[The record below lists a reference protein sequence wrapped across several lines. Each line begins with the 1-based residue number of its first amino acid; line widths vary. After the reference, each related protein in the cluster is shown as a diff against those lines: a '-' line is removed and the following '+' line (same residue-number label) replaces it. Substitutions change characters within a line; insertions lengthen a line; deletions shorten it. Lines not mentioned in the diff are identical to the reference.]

1 MDDNVMQVLQ
11 LLQDGKISASEAE
24 MLISAL
30 RGEGGSAK
38 AAASAPPP
46 KDEKSDRHSGQTV
59 SSGSPKFDFDNLGER
74 ISKAVAK
81 VQPEKIV
88 RTIQNQLRS
97 ATKAGANWG
106 ASMSAKIRTWSD
118 GCDARPKNPGAFP
131 EHADTHE
138 QEFHLEPGASV
149 LIENPLGN
157 VLVVGQNDGPASV
170 TIRKLVWSE
179 KMDDIQTVLQKI
191 QVDLQGT
198 DTRLD
203 VRVSAPDFYTEGT
216 VDIEVR
222 LPQSVGLV
230 HAATNF
236 GDIELGGI
244 GGRVETTATSG
255 SLNLHDIGGEVR
267 GETVSGELKVAKVGG
282 AVTVATQ
289 SGSIL
294 AEDIGGGLTASSAS
308 GNVRAARIGGNKI
321 ECKSISGD
329 VAVEQVGG
337 DSQKDI
343 TIETVSGDANLK
355 NASGN
360 IVLKAISGDVHA
372 EEITTSRL
380 QAQTMSGDVGLRFR
394 EIFSGTMQVSTV
406 SGDVLVAIPEGSNAR
421 VVMSTTSGSLRCE
434 HDAHEVTASGTVW
447 SGQLG
452 DGSGTLNV
460 QTISGDAHLQRS

>member
-1 MDDNVMQVLQ
+1 MDDSVMQVLQ

-30 RGEGGSAK
+30 RGEGVTAKPAPVPQPKVEKTEHKFGHSDNSSA
-38 AAASAPPP
+38 
-46 KDEKSDRHSGQTV
+46 
-59 SSGSPKFDFDNLGER
+59 PKFDFDNLGER

-106 ASMSAKIRTWSD
+106 ASVSAKIRTWSD
-118 GCDARPKNPGAFP
+118 GCDARPKNPGAYP

-157 VLVVGQNDGPASV
+157 VLVVGQDEGPASL
-170 TIRKLVWSE
+170 TIRKLIWSE
-179 KMDDIQTVLQKI
+179 KMEDIQTVLHKI
-191 QVDLQGT
+191 KVDLQGT
-198 DTRLD
+198 DSRLD
-203 VRVSAPDFYTEGT
+203 VRVSAPDFFTEGT

-222 LPQSVGLV
+222 VPQSVGLLHV
-230 HAATNF
+230 ATCF
-236 GDIELGGI
+236 GDVDLGRF
-244 GGRVETTATSG
+244 GGRVETTVTSG
-255 SLNLHDIGGEVR
+255 NLHVHDIGGEVR
-267 GETVSGELKVAKVGG
+267 GETTSGDLKVAKVGG

-308 GNVRAARIGGNKI
+308 GNVRAARVGGNKV
-321 ECKSISGD
+321 ECKSVSGD

-337 DSQKDI
+337 DALMDI
-343 TIETVSGDANLK
+343 SIESVSGDANLK
-355 NASGN
+355 DASGN

-372 EEITTSRL
+372 EEISAARL
-380 QAQTMSGDVGLRFR
+380 QVQTMSGDVGLRLR
-394 EIFSGTMQVSTV
+394 DIFSGTMQVSTV
-406 SGDVLVAIPEGSNAR
+406 SGDVLVAIPEGSDVR

-452 DGSGTLNV
+452 TGSGTLNV
-460 QTISGDAHLQRS
+460 QTISGDAHLQRA